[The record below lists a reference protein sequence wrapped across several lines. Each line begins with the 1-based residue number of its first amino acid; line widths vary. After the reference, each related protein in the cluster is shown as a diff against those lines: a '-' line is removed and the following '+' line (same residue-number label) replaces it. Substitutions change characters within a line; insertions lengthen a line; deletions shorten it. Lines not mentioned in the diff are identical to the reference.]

1 MYVDETGL
9 NDNEIPSMAWAH
21 SGVRVSGPRPGRR
34 RHRVSV
40 AASLKA
46 GKLTSAL
53 VLDSPFNGSSFEEFV
68 SKVLLKN
75 CCPGDTI
82 IMDNATIHRSQ
93 RIRQLVEAEKCHL
106 MGQAE
111 DGDGHWRGHL

>member
-1 MYVDETGL
+1 MERDETERSEFLRKIETIPKNTIVYVDETGL
-9 NDNEIPSMAWAH
+9 NDNEIPPMAWAH
-21 SGVRVSGPRPGRR
+21 SGVRAAGARSGRR
-34 RHRVSV
+34 HQRVSV

-68 SKVLLKN
+68 SKALLKN

-82 IMDNATIHRSQ
+82 IMDNATIHRS
-93 RIRQLVEAEKCHL
+93 
-106 MGQAE
+106 
-111 DGDGHWRGHL
+111 